1 MEKFEKGLEGVIAAQ
16 SSICFIDGVKGD
28 LLYRGYSIHDLAEH
42 STFEE
47 TCYLLFFGK
56 LPTKKELKEFS
67 NKLKDNRELPK
78 IVIKR
83 MKTFPKNLPPM
94 AVLRT
99 VTSALSFNDEKAD
112 DNSEEEN
119 IRKAIN
125 LIAKFPTIVST
136 YDNLRNDRKIMKPKR
151 KLNHAANFLYML
163 TGNVP
168 DEISAKA
175 IDLDLLLTA
184 EHELNASTFSALVT
198 TSTLS
203 DIYSSVTSA
212 VGTLKGVLH
221 GGARRGV
228 METLLKIGSPDRVD
242 SYLRD
247 ALARKEKIM
256 GFGHR
261 VYKAMDPRAIEF
273 RQFCKEF
280 VEKKDGKKW
289 FEMTE
294 RIENILLKNPTFI
307 EKKLFPNVDFYP
319 PVIYLTLGIPKD
331 LADSIFAIA
340 RTPGWCAHIME
351 QLKDNRLIRP
361 LAEYTGSKN
370 LKYVKINS
378 RK

>member
-16 SSICFIDGVKGD
+16 SSICYIDGVKGD
-28 LLYRGYSIHDLAEH
+28 LLYRGYSIHDLAKY

-47 TCYLLFFGK
+47 TSYLLLFGK
-56 LPTKKELKEFS
+56 LPNRKELKDFT
-67 NKLKDNRELPK
+67 KRLKDNRELPK

-83 MKTFPKNLPPM
+83 MKTFHHNLSPM

-119 IRKAIN
+119 IRKAIS
-125 LIAKFPTIVST
+125 LIAKFPTIVAT
-136 YDNLRNDRKIMKPKR
+136 YENLRNERKIVKPKR

-163 TGNVP
+163 TGKVP
-168 DEISAKA
+168 DEISSDAM
-175 IDLDLLLTA
+175 DLDFLLTA
-184 EHELNASTFSALVT
+184 EHELNASTFAAMVTASTLADMYSAVT
-198 TSTLS
+198 T
-203 DIYSSVTSA
+203 A

-228 METLLKIGSPDRVD
+228 MEMLLRIESPEKVD
-242 SYLRD
+242 SYLED
-247 ALARKEKIM
+247 ALIRKEKIM

-273 RQFCKEF
+273 KNFCRKF
-280 VEKKDGKKW
+280 VEKKDGRKW
-289 FEMTE
+289 LEITE
-294 RIENILLKNPTFI
+294 RIESILLKNPVFI

-331 LADSIFAIA
+331 LADSIFAIG
-340 RTPGWCAHIME
+340 RTSGWCAHIIE
-351 QLKDNRLIRP
+351 QLKDNRIIRP
-361 LAEYTGSKN
+361 LAEYVGPKN
-370 LKYVKINS
+370 LKYMKIGS